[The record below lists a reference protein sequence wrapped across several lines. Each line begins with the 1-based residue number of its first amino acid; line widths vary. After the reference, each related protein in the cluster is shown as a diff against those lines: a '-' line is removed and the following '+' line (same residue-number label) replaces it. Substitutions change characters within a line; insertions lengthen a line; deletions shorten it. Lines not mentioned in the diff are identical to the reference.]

1 MSPIKRA
8 VRFANRLRAIWKLC
22 LSFRKRDWEL
32 ADYPVVIR
40 TQEPDPASAY
50 HASRFKLNRYV
61 ASIVDWHLTGS
72 GDSQEEALQNLR
84 GTFAAVKL
92 KKEETGEPLPRPGT
106 HVPIEVASQ
115 ERVNAHPELADD
127 FIRRVL
133 ELEWAW
139 ISDESCL
146 WDFHPDETDDAYYAK
161 IKEVYGVD
169 ISDIQYGNLSEILER
184 IAAAQKPA

>member
-92 KKEETGEPLPRPGT
+92 KKEETGEPPPGPART
-106 HVPIEVASQ
+106 FRSKSPLRSGSTRTQSWPTISFAVSWSWRGHGFLTSPACGT
-115 ERVNAHPELADD
+115 
-127 FIRRVL
+127 FIRM
-133 ELEWAW
+133 
-139 ISDESCL
+139 
-146 WDFHPDETDDAYYAK
+146 
-161 IKEVYGVD
+161 
-169 ISDIQYGNLSEILER
+169 
-184 IAAAQKPA
+184 KPMTPITPRSRKSMA